1 MSNRKLSQLL
11 DDLLEEQ
18 SVRRR
23 SDVNWE
29 YIAYHEAGHAVIG
42 HVLGYKVGKVTI
54 KPKPFTLG
62 NVEMEV
68 GEASSDRCVDRDAA
82 DIKSDLAGMLA
93 ERLINPSP
101 LNELIEQGSRSDWR
115 SAKRTARQLNLPRE
129 AEILIVMLALETA
142 ALVQQNREAIVRVA
156 TALLE
161 RETLTGDD
169 LHSLID
175 GRHG

>member
-1 MSNRKLSQLL
+1 MSNRKLSKLL

-18 SVRRR
+18 SVRR

-29 YIAYHEAGHAVIG
+29 HIAYHEAGHAVIAL
-42 HVLGYKVGKVTI
+42 VLGYKVGKVTI

-82 DIKSDLAGMLA
+82 DIKIDLAGSLA
-93 ERLINPSP
+93 ERLVNHSP
-101 LNELIEQGSRSDWR
+101 LNELIEQGSRGDWLSVR
-115 SAKRTARQLNLPRE
+115 RTARQLNTQRE

-142 ALVQQNREAIVRVA
+142 ALVQQHKEAIGRVA
-156 TALLE
+156 AALLE

-169 LHSLID
+169 IKSLVT
-175 GRHG
+175 G